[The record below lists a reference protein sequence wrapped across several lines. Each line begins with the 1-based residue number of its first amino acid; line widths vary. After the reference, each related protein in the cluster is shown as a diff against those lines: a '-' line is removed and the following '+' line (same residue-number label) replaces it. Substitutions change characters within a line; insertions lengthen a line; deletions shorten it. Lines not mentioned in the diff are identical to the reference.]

1 MTEINP
7 EKRIDIKEAIDEINK
22 FGDDSFK
29 KQAVFGN
36 YVNIVKEKLVNDKQS
51 INVDQDIE

>member
-7 EKRIDIKEAIDEINK
+7 EKRIEIKEAIDEIKK
-22 FGDDSFK
+22 FGDDNFK

-36 YVNIVKEKLVNDKQS
+36 YVNIVKEKLVNDKQF
-51 INVDQDIE
+51 INVD